1 MEIFTARFNELLKE
15 YNIKQSEIADYCNV
29 SRQTINDYCKGRN
42 YPSLPVLIT
51 ICKFFDVTSDYM
63 LGLKDN

>member
-15 YNIKQSEIADYCNV
+15 YNIKKSEIADYCNV

-42 YPSLPVLIT
+42 YPSLPVLIS